1 MLLASSLSDTE
12 KYGICYD
19 PIVIDDTKA
28 GAKDK
33 SMAKHL
39 SYRRQKLFI
48 VANFCNKLECLLL
61 ASLSNLVHC
70 LLERPGAYP
79 RVEHIK
85 VTSFGWVPALP
96 TNIGQGGKSFP
107 GTSTPAYYRHL

>member
-39 SYRRQKLFI
+39 SYKRLK
-48 VANFCNKLECLLL
+48 
-61 ASLSNLVHC
+61 
-70 LLERPGAYP
+70 
-79 RVEHIK
+79 K
-85 VTSFGWVPALP
+85 VL
-96 TNIGQGGKSFP
+96 
-107 GTSTPAYYRHL
+107 

>member
-39 SYRRQKLFI
+39 SYRRQNLFI

-61 ASLSNLVHC
+61 ASLFNLVHC
-70 LLERPGAYP
+70 LLEIPGPYP
-79 RVEHIK
+79 RVEHLK
-85 VTSFGWVPALP
+85 GAQKAVLSQKGFRG
-96 TNIGQGGKSFP
+96 TNTQS
-107 GTSTPAYYRHL
+107 YNENL